1 MAIGKLYQ
9 SIDNEL
15 IAEVSYQFQ
24 HEEAQRWWGELT
36 LVDYVRIKDG
46 TGYIIELEDGRKA
59 RCALKKRVN
68 RAVTSLPPRYVYHFS
83 GTTKFGQ
90 EEEQGEG

>member
-1 MAIGKLYQ
+1 MATGRLYQ
-9 SIDNEL
+9 SSDEKF

-24 HEEAQRWWGELT
+24 HEAENRWWGELT

-46 TGYIIELEDGRKA
+46 SGYLLEIEDGRRSK
-59 RCALKKRVN
+59 CALKKRVN

-83 GTTKFGQ
+83 GNSKFDY
-90 EEEQGEG
+90 

>member
-9 SIDNEL
+9 SLNDQFIV
-15 IAEVSYQFQ
+15 EVSYQFQ
-24 HEEAQRWWGELT
+24 HEDVQRWWGELV

-46 TGYIIELEDGRKA
+46 SGYVIELEDGRKS
-59 RCALKKRVN
+59 RCSLKKRVN

-83 GTTKFGQ
+83 GTNKF
-90 EEEQGEG
+90 E

>member
-1 MAIGKLYQ
+1 MSTGKLYEA
-9 SIDNEL
+9 IECKL
-15 IAEVSYQFQ
+15 IGAVNYNFQ
-24 HEEAQRWWGELT
+24 HDDPHSWWGELT

-46 TGYIIELEDGRKA
+46 GGYIIELEDGRRS

-83 GTTKFGQ
+83 GSSKF
-90 EEEQGEG
+90 E